1 LLPNLK
7 QTDVVWR
14 HVTEYAAE
22 SFHVLH
28 MDSMSDDAL
37 LNQLLSPHLCQVIPF
52 FEQQS
57 EKENVTLC
65 YHQLSSK
72 LMLFGGMPKI

>member
-1 LLPNLK
+1 
-7 QTDVVWR
+7 
-14 HVTEYAAE
+14 
-22 SFHVLH
+22 
-28 MDSMSDDAL
+28 MSDDAL

-72 LMLFGGMPKI
+72 PMLFGGMPKI

>member
-1 LLPNLK
+1 MIQLLRGNDCCANENLGRRKYTLLPNLK

-37 LNQLLSPHLCQVIPF
+37 LNQLLSPHLCQV
-52 FEQQS
+52 
-57 EKENVTLC
+57 
-65 YHQLSSK
+65 
-72 LMLFGGMPKI
+72 MALFVLH